1 MFIVRFALLSSFFY
15 ALNVSML
22 PLIYSLEVSAFL
34 FLFIRFATTFC
45 SSLLITKSFFS
56 FTKIKKHKIG
66 FWLIILSFLFGIQS
80 WFFVEAVKYMSVGLA
95 SVILYTYPL
104 ITYLMVSLSKRRAL
118 DLTTIVMFILATI
131 GIVAISQSSEGVYT
145 LVIGILLSLLSAISL
160 SLIFFLTPKV
170 SSLRNWE
177 IVKFTTLIPMLMFL
191 ALFLNESGISWPA
204 NEGIILS
211 LISGTLFATG
221 MFFYHMAVKKYGP
234 MFFYHM
240 AVKKYGPTRT
250 ANVGY
255 SEPLMVLIIGFIVY
269 SDSITNI
276 QAIGII
282 LVTIASITIERR
294 QLSQDNTPKV

>member
-104 ITYLMVSLSKRRAL
+104 ITYLMVSLSKRKAL

-131 GIVAISQSSEGVYT
+131 GIVAISQSSEGVYM
-145 LVIGILLSLLSAISL
+145 LVIGIVLSLLSAISL

-234 MFFYHM
+234 
-240 AVKKYGPTRT
+240 TRT

>member
-1 MFIVRFALLSSFFY
+1 MFFVRFALLSSFFY

-131 GIVAISQSSEGVYT
+131 GIVAISQSSEGVYM
-145 LVIGILLSLLSAISL
+145 LVIGIVLSLLSAISL

-170 SSLRNWE
+170 SSLKNWE

-221 MFFYHMAVKKYGP
+221 

>member
-131 GIVAISQSSEGVYT
+131 GIVAISQSSEGVYM
-145 LVIGILLSLLSAISL
+145 LVIGIVLSLLSAISL

-211 LISGTLFATG
+211 LISGALFASG
-221 MFFYHMAVKKYGP
+221 L
-234 MFFYHM
+234 FFYHM

-294 QLSQDNTPKV
+294 QLSQDNTTKV

>member
-131 GIVAISQSSEGVYT
+131 GIVAISQSSEGVYM
-145 LVIGILLSLLSAISL
+145 LVIGIVLSLLSAISL

-191 ALFLNESGISWPA
+191 ALFFNESGISWPA

-221 MFFYHMAVKKYGP
+221 

>member
-15 ALNVSML
+15 ALNISML
-22 PLIYSLEVSAFL
+22 PLIYSFEVSVFL

-45 SSLLITKSFFS
+45 SSLIVTKSFFS

-95 SVILYTYPL
+95 SVILFTYPL
-104 ITYLMVSLSKRRAL
+104 ITYLMVSFSKRRAL
-118 DLTTIVMFILATI
+118 DFTTIVMFILATI
-131 GIVAISQSSEGVYT
+131 GIVAISQSSEGVYM
-145 LVIGILLSLLSAISL
+145 LVIGIVLSLLSAISL

-204 NEGIILS
+204 SEGIILS
-211 LISGTLFATG
+211 LISGTLFASG
-221 MFFYHMAVKKYGP
+221 MFFYHIAVRR
-234 MFFYHM
+234 
-240 AVKKYGPTRT
+240 YGPTRT

-269 SDSITNI
+269 SDSITSI
-276 QAIGII
+276 QAIGIV
-282 LVTIASITIERR
+282 LVAIASITIERR
-294 QLSQDNTPKV
+294 QLAQDNISEI

>member
-15 ALNVSML
+15 ALNISML
-22 PLIYSLEVSAFL
+22 PLIYSFEVSVFL

-45 SSLLITKSFFS
+45 SSLIVTKSFFS

-95 SVILYTYPL
+95 SVILFTYPL
-104 ITYLMVSLSKRRAL
+104 ITYLIVSFSKRRAL
-118 DLTTIVMFILATI
+118 DFTTIVMFILATI

-145 LVIGILLSLLSAISL
+145 LVIGIVLSLLSAISL

-204 NEGIILS
+204 SEGIILS
-211 LISGTLFATG
+211 LISGTLFASG
-221 MFFYHMAVKKYGP
+221 MFFYHIAVRR
-234 MFFYHM
+234 
-240 AVKKYGPTRT
+240 YGPTRT

-269 SDSITNI
+269 SDSITSI
-276 QAIGII
+276 QAIGIV
-282 LVTIASITIERR
+282 LVAIASITIERR
-294 QLSQDNTPKV
+294 QLAQDNISEI

>member
-1 MFIVRFALLSSFFY
+1 MFVVRLALLSSFFY
-15 ALNVSML
+15 ALNISML
-22 PLIYSLEVSAFL
+22 PLIYSFEVSVFL

-45 SSLLITKSFFS
+45 SSLIVTKSFFS

-95 SVILYTYPL
+95 SVILFTYPL
-104 ITYLMVSLSKRRAL
+104 ITYLMVSFSKRRAL
-118 DLTTIVMFILATI
+118 DFTTIVMFILATI

-145 LVIGILLSLLSAISL
+145 LVIGIVLSLLSAISL

-204 NEGIILS
+204 SEGIILS
-211 LISGTLFATG
+211 LISGTLFASG
-221 MFFYHMAVKKYGP
+221 MFFYHIAVRR
-234 MFFYHM
+234 
-240 AVKKYGPTRT
+240 YGPTRT

-269 SDSITNI
+269 SDSITSI
-276 QAIGII
+276 QAIGIV
-282 LVTIASITIERR
+282 LVAIASITIERR
-294 QLSQDNTPKV
+294 QLAQDNISEI

>member
-118 DLTTIVMFILATI
+118 DLTTIVMFIFATI
-131 GIVAISQSSEGVYT
+131 GIVAISQSSEGVYM
-145 LVIGILLSLLSAISL
+145 LVIGIVLSLLSAISL

-234 MFFYHM
+234 
-240 AVKKYGPTRT
+240 TRT

>member
-1 MFIVRFALLSSFFY
+1 
-15 ALNVSML
+15 ML
-22 PLIYSLEVSAFL
+22 PLIYSFEVSVFL

-45 SSLLITKSFFS
+45 SSLIVTKSFFS

-95 SVILYTYPL
+95 SVILFTYPL
-104 ITYLMVSLSKRRAL
+104 ITYLMVSFSKRRAL
-118 DLTTIVMFILATI
+118 DFTTIVMFILATI

-145 LVIGILLSLLSAISL
+145 LVIGIVLSLLSAISL

-211 LISGTLFATG
+211 LISGTLFASG
-221 MFFYHMAVKKYGP
+221 MFFYHIAVRR
-234 MFFYHM
+234 
-240 AVKKYGPTRT
+240 YGPTRT

-269 SDSITNI
+269 SDSITSI
-276 QAIGII
+276 QAIGIV
-282 LVTIASITIERR
+282 LVAIASITIERR
-294 QLSQDNTPKV
+294 QLTQDNTPKV

>member
-15 ALNVSML
+15 ALNISML
-22 PLIYSLEVSAFL
+22 PLIYSFEVSVFL

-45 SSLLITKSFFS
+45 SSLIVTKSFFS

-95 SVILYTYPL
+95 SVILFTYPL
-104 ITYLMVSLSKRRAL
+104 ITYLMVSFSKRRAL
-118 DLTTIVMFILATI
+118 DFTTIVMFILATI

-145 LVIGILLSLLSAISL
+145 LVIGIVLSLLSAISL
-160 SLIFFLTPKV
+160 SLILFLTPKV

-204 NEGIILS
+204 SEGIILS
-211 LISGTLFATG
+211 LISGTLFASG
-221 MFFYHMAVKKYGP
+221 MFFYHIAVRR
-234 MFFYHM
+234 
-240 AVKKYGPTRT
+240 YGPTRT

-269 SDSITNI
+269 SDSITSI
-276 QAIGII
+276 QAIGIV
-282 LVTIASITIERR
+282 LVAIASITIERR
-294 QLSQDNTPKV
+294 QLAQDNISEI

>member
-15 ALNVSML
+15 ALNISML
-22 PLIYSLEVSAFL
+22 PLIYSFEVSVFL

-45 SSLLITKSFFS
+45 SSLIVTKSFFS

-95 SVILYTYPL
+95 SVILFTYPL
-104 ITYLMVSLSKRRAL
+104 ITYLMVSFSKRRAL
-118 DLTTIVMFILATI
+118 DFTTIVMFILATI
-131 GIVAISQSSEGVYT
+131 GIVAISQSSEGVYM
-145 LVIGILLSLLSAISL
+145 LVIGIVLSLLSAISL

-177 IVKFTTLIPMLMFL
+177 IVKFTTLIPMIMFL

-204 NEGIILS
+204 SEGIILS
-211 LISGTLFATG
+211 LISGTLFASG
-221 MFFYHMAVKKYGP
+221 MFFYHIAVRR
-234 MFFYHM
+234 
-240 AVKKYGPTRT
+240 YGPTRT

-269 SDSITNI
+269 SDSITSI
-276 QAIGII
+276 QAIGIV
-282 LVTIASITIERR
+282 LVAIASITIERR
-294 QLSQDNTPKV
+294 QLAQDNISEI

>member
-131 GIVAISQSSEGVYT
+131 GIVAISQSSEGVYM
-145 LVIGILLSLLSAISL
+145 LVIGIVLSLLSAISL

-170 SSLRNWE
+170 SSLKNWE

-211 LISGTLFATG
+211 LISGTLFASG
-221 MFFYHMAVKKYGP
+221 

>member
-1 MFIVRFALLSSFFY
+1 MFIIRFALLSSFFY

-22 PLIYSLEVSAFL
+22 PLIYTFEVSAFL
-34 FLFIRFATTFC
+34 FLFIRFAATFC
-45 SSLLITKSFFS
+45 SSLIVTKSFFF
-56 FTKIKKHKIG
+56 FTKIKKNKIG

-95 SVILYTYPL
+95 SVILFTYPL
-104 ITYLMVSLSKRRAL
+104 ITYLMVSFSKRRAL

-145 LVIGILLSLLSAISL
+145 LVIGIVLSLLSAISL

-211 LISGTLFATG
+211 LISGTLFASG
-221 MFFYHMAVKKYGP
+221 MFFYHIAVRRYGP
-234 MFFYHM
+234 I
-240 AVKKYGPTRT
+240 RT

-269 SDSITNI
+269 SDSITSI
-276 QAIGII
+276 QAIGIA
-282 LVTIASITIERR
+282 LVAIASITIERR
-294 QLSQDNTPKV
+294 QLTQDNTPKV

>member
-15 ALNVSML
+15 ALNISML
-22 PLIYSLEVSAFL
+22 PLIYSFEVSVFL

-45 SSLLITKSFFS
+45 SSLIVTKSFFS
-56 FTKIKKHKIG
+56 LTKIKKHKIG

-95 SVILYTYPL
+95 SVILFTYPL
-104 ITYLMVSLSKRRAL
+104 ITYLMVSFSKRRAL
-118 DLTTIVMFILATI
+118 DFTTIVMFILATI

-145 LVIGILLSLLSAISL
+145 LVIGIVLSLLSAISL

-204 NEGIILS
+204 SEGIILS
-211 LISGTLFATG
+211 LISGTLFASG
-221 MFFYHMAVKKYGP
+221 MFFYHIAVRR
-234 MFFYHM
+234 
-240 AVKKYGPTRT
+240 YGPTRT

-269 SDSITNI
+269 SDSITSI
-276 QAIGII
+276 QAIGIV
-282 LVTIASITIERR
+282 LVAIASITIERR
-294 QLSQDNTPKV
+294 QLAQDNISEI

>member
-131 GIVAISQSSEGVYT
+131 GIVAISQSSEGVYM
-145 LVIGILLSLLSAISL
+145 LVIGIVLSLLSAISL

-170 SSLRNWE
+170 SSLKNWE

-191 ALFLNESGISWPA
+191 ALFLNESGISWPT

-221 MFFYHMAVKKYGP
+221 

>member
-234 MFFYHM
+234 
-240 AVKKYGPTRT
+240 TRT

>member
-22 PLIYSLEVSAFL
+22 PLIYTFEVSVFL

-45 SSLLITKSFFS
+45 SSLLVTKSFFS

-95 SVILYTYPL
+95 SVILFTYPL
-104 ITYLMVSLSKRRAL
+104 ITYLMVSFSKRRAL
-118 DLTTIVMFILATI
+118 DFTTIVMFILATI
-131 GIVAISQSSEGVYT
+131 GIVAISQSSEGVHT

-170 SSLRNWE
+170 SSLRNLE

-204 NEGIILS
+204 SEGIILS
-211 LISGTLFATG
+211 LISGTLFASG
-221 MFFYHMAVKKYGP
+221 MFFYHIAVRR
-234 MFFYHM
+234 
-240 AVKKYGPTRT
+240 YGPTRT

-269 SDSITNI
+269 SDSITSI
-276 QAIGII
+276 QAIGIV
-282 LVTIASITIERR
+282 LVAIASITIERR
-294 QLSQDNTPKV
+294 QLAQDKISEV

>member
-118 DLTTIVMFILATI
+118 DLTTIVMFIFATI
-131 GIVAISQSSEGVYT
+131 GIVAISQSSEGVYM
-145 LVIGILLSLLSAISL
+145 LVIGIVLSLLSAISL

-211 LISGTLFATG
+211 LISGTLFASG
-221 MFFYHMAVKKYGP
+221 

>member
-1 MFIVRFALLSSFFY
+1 MFIIRFALLSSFFY

-22 PLIYSLEVSAFL
+22 PLIYTFEVSAFL

-45 SSLLITKSFFS
+45 SSLLVTKSFFS

-95 SVILYTYPL
+95 SVILFTYPL
-104 ITYLMVSLSKRRAL
+104 ITYLMVSFSKRRAL

-145 LVIGILLSLLSAISL
+145 LVIGIVLSLLSAISL

-211 LISGTLFATG
+211 LISGTLFASG
-221 MFFYHMAVKKYGP
+221 MFFYHIAVRRYGP
-234 MFFYHM
+234 I
-240 AVKKYGPTRT
+240 RT

-269 SDSITNI
+269 SDSITSI
-276 QAIGII
+276 QAIGIA
-282 LVTIASITIERR
+282 LVAIASITIERR
-294 QLSQDNTPKV
+294 QLTQDNTPKV

>member
-118 DLTTIVMFILATI
+118 DLTTIVMFIFATI

-234 MFFYHM
+234 
-240 AVKKYGPTRT
+240 TRT

>member
-15 ALNVSML
+15 ALNISML
-22 PLIYSLEVSAFL
+22 PLLYSFEVSVFL

-45 SSLLITKSFFS
+45 SSLIVTKSFFS
-56 FTKIKKHKIG
+56 FSKIKKHKIG

-95 SVILYTYPL
+95 SVILFTYPL
-104 ITYLMVSLSKRRAL
+104 ITYLMVSFSKRRAL
-118 DLTTIVMFILATI
+118 DFTTIVMFILATI

-145 LVIGILLSLLSAISL
+145 LVIGIVLSLFSAISL

-204 NEGIILS
+204 SEGIILS
-211 LISGTLFATG
+211 LISGTLFASG
-221 MFFYHMAVKKYGP
+221 MFFYHIAVRR
-234 MFFYHM
+234 
-240 AVKKYGPTRT
+240 YGPTRT

-269 SDSITNI
+269 SDSITSI
-276 QAIGII
+276 QAIGIV
-282 LVTIASITIERR
+282 LVAIASITIERR
-294 QLSQDNTPKV
+294 QLTQDNISEI

>member
-15 ALNVSML
+15 ALNISML
-22 PLIYSLEVSAFL
+22 PLIYSFEVSVFL

-45 SSLLITKSFFS
+45 SSLIVTKSFFS

-95 SVILYTYPL
+95 SVILFTYPL
-104 ITYLMVSLSKRRAL
+104 ITYLMVSFSKRRAL
-118 DLTTIVMFILATI
+118 DFTTIVMFILATI

-145 LVIGILLSLLSAISL
+145 LVIGIVLSLLSAISL

-211 LISGTLFATG
+211 LISGTLFASG
-221 MFFYHMAVKKYGP
+221 MFFYHIAVRR
-234 MFFYHM
+234 
-240 AVKKYGPTRT
+240 YGPTRT

-269 SDSITNI
+269 SDSITSI
-276 QAIGII
+276 QAIGIV
-282 LVTIASITIERR
+282 LVAIASITIERR
-294 QLSQDNTPKV
+294 QLTQDNTPKV

>member
-234 MFFYHM
+234 
-240 AVKKYGPTRT
+240 TRT

-294 QLSQDNTPKV
+294 QLSKDNTPKV

>member
-15 ALNVSML
+15 ALNISML
-22 PLIYSLEVSAFL
+22 PLIYSFEVSVFL

-45 SSLLITKSFFS
+45 SSLIVTKSFFS
-56 FTKIKKHKIG
+56 FTKIKKNKIG

-95 SVILYTYPL
+95 SVILFTYPL
-104 ITYLMVSLSKRRAL
+104 ITYLMVSFSKRRAL
-118 DLTTIVMFILATI
+118 DFTTIVMFILATI

-145 LVIGILLSLLSAISL
+145 LVIGIVLSLLSAISL

-170 SSLRNWE
+170 SSLRNLE

-204 NEGIILS
+204 SEGIILS
-211 LISGTLFATG
+211 LISGTLFASG
-221 MFFYHMAVKKYGP
+221 MFFYHIAVRR
-234 MFFYHM
+234 
-240 AVKKYGPTRT
+240 YGPTRT

-269 SDSITNI
+269 SDSITSI
-276 QAIGII
+276 QAIGIV
-282 LVTIASITIERR
+282 LVAIASITIERR
-294 QLSQDNTPKV
+294 QLTQDNTPKV

>member
-131 GIVAISQSSEGVYT
+131 GIVAISQSSEGVYM

-234 MFFYHM
+234 
-240 AVKKYGPTRT
+240 TRT

>member
-15 ALNVSML
+15 ALNISML
-22 PLIYSLEVSAFL
+22 PLIYSFEVSVFL

-45 SSLLITKSFFS
+45 SSLIVTKSFFS
-56 FTKIKKHKIG
+56 FTKIKKNKIG

-95 SVILYTYPL
+95 SVILFTYPL
-104 ITYLMVSLSKRRAL
+104 ITYLMVSFSKRRAL
-118 DLTTIVMFILATI
+118 DFTTIVMFILATI

-145 LVIGILLSLLSAISL
+145 LVIGIVLSLLSAISL

-170 SSLRNWE
+170 SSLRNLE

-204 NEGIILS
+204 SEGIILS
-211 LISGTLFATG
+211 LISGTLFASG
-221 MFFYHMAVKKYGP
+221 MFFYHIAVRR
-234 MFFYHM
+234 
-240 AVKKYGPTRT
+240 YGPTRT

-269 SDSITNI
+269 SDSITSI
-276 QAIGII
+276 QAIGIV
-282 LVTIASITIERR
+282 LVAIASITIERR
-294 QLSQDNTPKV
+294 QLAQDKISEV

>member
-1 MFIVRFALLSSFFY
+1 MFIIRFALLSSFFY

-22 PLIYSLEVSAFL
+22 PLIYTFEVSVFL

-45 SSLLITKSFFS
+45 SSLLVTKSFFS

-95 SVILYTYPL
+95 SVILFTYPL
-104 ITYLMVSLSKRRAL
+104 ITYLMVSFSKRRAL

-145 LVIGILLSLLSAISL
+145 LVIGIVLSLLSAISL

-170 SSLRNWE
+170 SSLRNLE

-204 NEGIILS
+204 SEGIILS
-211 LISGTLFATG
+211 LISGTLFASG
-221 MFFYHMAVKKYGP
+221 MFFYHIAVRR
-234 MFFYHM
+234 
-240 AVKKYGPTRT
+240 YGPTRT

-269 SDSITNI
+269 SDSITSI
-276 QAIGII
+276 QAIGIV
-282 LVTIASITIERR
+282 LVAIASITIERR
-294 QLSQDNTPKV
+294 QLTQDNTPKV

>member
-131 GIVAISQSSEGVYT
+131 GIVAISQSSEGVYM
-145 LVIGILLSLLSAISL
+145 LVIGIVLSLLSAISL

-211 LISGTLFATG
+211 LISGTLFASG
-221 MFFYHMAVKKYGP
+221 

>member
-15 ALNVSML
+15 ALNISML
-22 PLIYSLEVSAFL
+22 PLIYSFEVSVFL

-45 SSLLITKSFFS
+45 SSLIVTKSFFS

-95 SVILYTYPL
+95 SVILFTYPL
-104 ITYLMVSLSKRRAL
+104 ITYLMVSFSKRRAL
-118 DLTTIVMFILATI
+118 DFTTIVMFILATI

-145 LVIGILLSLLSAISL
+145 LVIGIVLSLLSAISL

-170 SSLRNWE
+170 SSLRNLE

-204 NEGIILS
+204 SEGIILS
-211 LISGTLFATG
+211 LISGTLFASG
-221 MFFYHMAVKKYGP
+221 MFFYHIAVRR
-234 MFFYHM
+234 
-240 AVKKYGPTRT
+240 YGPTRT

-269 SDSITNI
+269 SDSITSI
-276 QAIGII
+276 QAIGIV
-282 LVTIASITIERR
+282 LVAIASITIERR
-294 QLSQDNTPKV
+294 QLTQDNTPKV

>member
-1 MFIVRFALLSSFFY
+1 MFVVRFALLSSFFY

-118 DLTTIVMFILATI
+118 DLTTIVMFIFATI
-131 GIVAISQSSEGVYT
+131 GIVAISQSSEGVYM
-145 LVIGILLSLLSAISL
+145 LVIGIALSFLSAISL

-211 LISGTLFATG
+211 LISGTLFASG
-221 MFFYHMAVKKYGP
+221 

>member
-131 GIVAISQSSEGVYT
+131 GIVAISQSSEGVYM
-145 LVIGILLSLLSAISL
+145 LVIGIVLSLLSAISL

-234 MFFYHM
+234 
-240 AVKKYGPTRT
+240 TRT

>member
-15 ALNVSML
+15 ALNISML
-22 PLIYSLEVSAFL
+22 PLIYSFEVSVFL

-45 SSLLITKSFFS
+45 SSLIVTKSFFS

-80 WFFVEAVKYMSVGLA
+80 WFFVEAVKYMSVALA
-95 SVILYTYPL
+95 SVILFTYPL
-104 ITYLMVSLSKRRAL
+104 ITYLMVSFSKRRAL
-118 DLTTIVMFILATI
+118 DFTTIVMFILATI

-145 LVIGILLSLLSAISL
+145 LVIGIVLLLLSAISL

-204 NEGIILS
+204 SEGIILS
-211 LISGTLFATG
+211 LISGTLFASG
-221 MFFYHMAVKKYGP
+221 MFFYHIAVRR
-234 MFFYHM
+234 
-240 AVKKYGPTRT
+240 YGPTRT

-269 SDSITNI
+269 SDSITSI
-276 QAIGII
+276 QAIGIV
-282 LVTIASITIERR
+282 LVAIASITIERR
-294 QLSQDNTPKV
+294 QLAQDNISEV

>member
-22 PLIYSLEVSAFL
+22 PLIYSFEVSAFL

-45 SSLLITKSFFS
+45 SSLLVTKSFFS

-95 SVILYTYPL
+95 SVILFTYPL
-104 ITYLMVSLSKRRAL
+104 ITYLMVSFSKRRAL
-118 DLTTIVMFILATI
+118 DLTTIVMFIIATI
-131 GIVAISQSSEGVYT
+131 GIIAISQSSEGVFM
-145 LVIGILLSLLSAISL
+145 LVIGIVLSLLSAISL

-170 SSLRNWE
+170 SGLRNWE

-191 ALFLNESGISWPA
+191 ALFLNESGISWPV

-211 LISGTLFATG
+211 LISGTLFASG
-221 MFFYHMAVKKYGP
+221 LFFYHI
-234 MFFYHM
+234 

-269 SDSITNI
+269 SDSITSI
-276 QAIGII
+276 QAIGIV
-282 LVTIASITIERR
+282 LVAIASITIERR
-294 QLSQDNTPKV
+294 QLAQDKISEV